1 MRSRNP
7 PCLPEA
13 SLRPGP
19 ERRRRGTCCRRRSEA
34 SAGGRC
40 RKQSRVPLRTTVAA
54 AAPPG
59 SPQPHMAAAAGPCAP
74 APPGHGPAYRGRA
87 WGVILPVTPG
97 TVVQPT
103 AGQCGRGISPLPASD
118 WLSLRTAAPPPRL
131 TEGAN
136 GGCAPRG
143 AVGDGKMAA
152 GSSGGPGAPCRHHAQ
167 LGACESRAKYREGWR
182 PRAVK
187 VGGGWEGVGRSRCY
201 EGAGGGRPGLR
212 WSPAAP
218 RGGEGEKEA
227 VGLACCAAELR
238 DLGICVCA
246 QCTTRCSGTF

>member
-1 MRSRNP
+1 MR
-7 PCLPEA
+7 E
-13 SLRPGP
+13 G
-19 ERRRRGTCCRRRSEA
+19 RRALYRHWNGMRG
-34 SAGGRC
+34 
-40 RKQSRVPLRTTVAA
+40 
-54 AAPPG
+54 
-59 SPQPHMAAAAGPCAP
+59 CA
-74 APPGHGPAYRGRA
+74 H
-87 WGVILPVTPG
+87 VILPACLRRPSARAPNGAAAVPAAGGEARPARAAGAGSSRGSRSGRRWRRRLRQGRHSPTWPRPPGPARPLRPDTDLPTGGGRGGVG

-187 VGGGWEGVGRSRCY
+187 VGGGL
-201 EGAGGGRPGLR
+201 GGCR
-212 WSPAAP
+212 
-218 RGGEGEKEA
+218 
-227 VGLACCAAELR
+227 AEPL
-238 DLGICVCA
+238 L
-246 QCTTRCSGTF
+246 